1 MSSSHH
7 ESFVTVSTHLLD
19 YMLATCSSKSRMV
32 LKKVL
37 AAGQV
42 SVNGHQV
49 TRHDVQLVPGDKVI
63 ISWKPL
69 PPKPVFSKLNIE
81 YQDDHIIVIN
91 KMAGLLSIATDH
103 KIELT
108 AYRQLRD
115 YIKETQPGRGL
126 YIVHRLDRDTSGLML
141 FAKSEK
147 VQETLQRAWAETI
160 ISRRYVAVAEG
171 SLQEEK
177 GTITSYLRESKALKM
192 HSSPHSSDGDLAI
205 THYKQLKK
213 GIHYTLLELELE
225 TGRKNQIRVHLSDM
239 KHPVA
244 GDKKY
249 GAKTNPIGRL
259 ALHAAGLE
267 FTHPVTGMAMA
278 FKLPVPSKFLYLVA
292 SQSK

>member
-1 MSSSHH
+1 MPSSHH
-7 ESFVTVSTHLLD
+7 ESSVTVSTRLLD
-19 YMLATCSSKSRMV
+19 YLLTTYASKGRIL

-37 AAGQV
+37 TAGQV
-42 SVNGHQV
+42 SVNGRQY
-49 TRHDVQLVPGDKVI
+49 TRHDVQLVPGDKVLV
-63 ISWKPL
+63 SWIPL
-69 PPKPVFSKLNIE
+69 PPKPVFSKLNLE
-81 YQDDHIIVIN
+81 YQDDHILVIN
-91 KMAGLLSIATDH
+91 KMAGLLSVATDH
-103 KIELT
+103 ENELT

-115 YIKETQPGRGL
+115 YVKATQPGKGL

-147 VQETLQRAWAETI
+147 VQESLQRTWAETI

-171 SLQEEK
+171 VVLEEK

-205 THYKQLKK
+205 THYKLLKK
-213 GIHYTLLELELE
+213 GAHYTLLELELE

-259 ALHAAGLE
+259 ALHAAGLA
-267 FTHPVTGMAMA
+267 FTHPVTGKLME
-278 FKLPVPSKFLYLVA
+278 FRLPVPGKFLHLVA
-292 SQSK
+292 AEL